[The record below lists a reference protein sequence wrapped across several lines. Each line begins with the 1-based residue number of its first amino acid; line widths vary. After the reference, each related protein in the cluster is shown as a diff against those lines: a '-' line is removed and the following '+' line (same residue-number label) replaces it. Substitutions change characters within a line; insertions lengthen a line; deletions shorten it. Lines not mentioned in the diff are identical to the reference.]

1 MTTISHH
8 RTACAFPATTAFGCL
23 FMACCADVVCQ
34 ETFDFKGELQ
44 LPAIVRYTE
53 LPRRMYLEPEFSL
66 PPDIR
71 FLEPKLPEFY
81 ERVLCSPADDE
92 ILIEAIQCLE
102 RVQDEKYADV
112 SHTAELLQQHL
123 VDNDNEFVRQSCASA
138 LASMGRSEFASDVV
152 QYCVPRYEALCLD
165 LEPTFVSWGKDALK
179 ETWLQRVETPAD
191 FSDALV
197 DLACHGLSQLNEDAA
212 VGALEQLLAS
222 PRASYPVRHAA
233 ARAVAQIDRLKSI
246 RLAQT
251 FMDGPVTDRL
261 LACALLRQ
269 CKTDDGFTLLGRLC
283 DDNSDAVAS
292 RGWDTLL
299 AQKPAQLIEKLASGV
314 VHSDSNVRLTAIKVL
329 RMFPNAAGCVSLQ
342 TMTSDVHIGV
352 RNSAR
357 HVLRDLSNMDPD
369 LRGEILG
376 GAGAA
381 LLNEKSSWQELEQSL
396 VLLGELHH
404 REWQSEQIRLL
415 TDHPRGEVYVTAAWL
430 LHLMPSHAAAEKI
443 ATITTQRYQK
453 IGDVDNALQL
463 MFLFQHAGIVRADSL
478 QPLCEKQFVKGPL
491 PEMRAAGLW
500 ALGKINSGNP
510 DARLV
515 PKLVERIFDD
525 DIENPEDFDVR
536 RMCVLAL
543 VWMNARSRLPDIRR
557 ARRSYGEVSML
568 GEACRWA
575 LPQLGADPLPPLE
588 SLRVPIR
595 NFPIS
600 PL

>member
-1 MTTISHH
+1 
-8 RTACAFPATTAFGCL
+8 
-23 FMACCADVVCQ
+23 
-34 ETFDFKGELQ
+34 
-44 LPAIVRYTE
+44 
-53 LPRRMYLEPEFSL
+53 
-66 PPDIR
+66 
-71 FLEPKLPEFY
+71 
-81 ERVLCSPADDE
+81 
-92 ILIEAIQCLE
+92 
-102 RVQDEKYADV
+102 
-112 SHTAELLQQHL
+112 
-123 VDNDNEFVRQSCASA
+123 
-138 LASMGRSEFASDVV
+138 
-152 QYCVPRYEALCLD
+152 
-165 LEPTFVSWGKDALK
+165 
-179 ETWLQRVETPAD
+179 
-191 FSDALV
+191 
-197 DLACHGLSQLNEDAA
+197 
-212 VGALEQLLAS
+212 
-222 PRASYPVRHAA
+222 
-233 ARAVAQIDRLKSI
+233 
-246 RLAQT
+246 
-251 FMDGPVTDRL
+251 
-261 LACALLRQ
+261 
-269 CKTDDGFTLLGRLC
+269 
-283 DDNSDAVAS
+283 
-292 RGWDTLL
+292 
-299 AQKPAQLIEKLASGV
+299 
-314 VHSDSNVRLTAIKVL
+314 
-329 RMFPNAAGCVSLQ
+329 
-342 TMTSDVHIGV
+342 
-352 RNSAR
+352 
-357 HVLRDLSNMDPD
+357 MDPD